1 MYNFSKVYAGD
12 ALSVKK
18 DNDEWYIA
26 ELICLERRKEN
37 VERIHYYYVSKFI
50 DQECIIPIPKK
61 MPPTYHGENFS
72 IKWYLNIYNQ
82 KMKKVY
88 EQELYV
94 LTKTDNLKEEIID
107 YNIFKIIIN
116 QNITPDQKIS
126 LEFDKKIIINNSK
139 IILKEILDFKF
150 EKNLK
155 IIYPKLEEVS
165 DTNFNLIIN
174 EKLPSTFLTK
184 FSSLICELILDLQ
197 YQDKYFTNKINLNI
211 FDKLEAYDDLT
222 PMEKLILNYIKNYGP
237 MTIGKLVMMISY
249 GEKMRVKSKDI
260 LNACEKLVKEKKLI
274 REGYGPLTSKYYL
287 ST

>member
-1 MYNFSKVYAGD
+1 MSNFSKVYDGD
-12 ALSVKK
+12 ALFVKK
-18 DNDEWYIA
+18 DNDEWYIS

-37 VERIHYYYVSKFI
+37 MEYVHYYYISKFI
-50 DQECIIPIPKK
+50 NRECIIPIPKN
-61 MPPTYHGENFS
+61 MPPTYYGENFS
-72 IKWYLNIYNQ
+72 IKWYLNIYN
-82 KMKKVY
+82 KEIKKIY

-107 YNIFKIIIN
+107 YNFFKIKIN
-116 QNITPDQKIS
+116 RNITPNQKIS
-126 LEFDKKIIINNSK
+126 LEFDKKIIINNTK
-139 IILKEILDFKF
+139 IILKELLDFKF
-150 EKNLK
+150 EKELK
-155 IIYPKLEEVS
+155 IIYPKLEEIS

-184 FSSLICELILDLQ
+184 FSSLVCELILNLQ
-197 YQDKYFTNKINLNI
+197 YQDKYFIQKINLNI
-211 FDKLEAYDDLT
+211 FDELETYDNLT

-260 LNACEKLVKEKKLI
+260 LNTCEELVKKKKLV

>member
-1 MYNFSKVYAGD
+1 MSNFSKVYAGD

-61 MPPTYHGENFS
+61 MPPTYYGENFS
-72 IKWYLNIYNQ
+72 IKWYLNIYN
-82 KMKKVY
+82 
-88 EQELYV
+88 
-94 LTKTDNLKEEIID
+94 
-107 YNIFKIIIN
+107 
-116 QNITPDQKIS
+116 QKIS

-150 EKNLK
+150 EKDLK

-211 FDKLEAYDDLT
+211 FDKLEAYGNLT

-237 MTIGKLVMMISY
+237 MTIGKLIMMISY
-249 GEKMRVKSKDI
+249 GEKMRVKSKEI

>member
-1 MYNFSKVYAGD
+1 MSNFSKVYAGD

-61 MPPTYHGENFS
+61 MPPTYYGENFS

-150 EKNLK
+150 EKDLK

-211 FDKLEAYDDLT
+211 FDKLEAYGNLT

-237 MTIGKLVMMISY
+237 MTIGKLIMMISY
-249 GEKMRVKSKDI
+249 GEKMRVKSKEI

>member
-197 YQDKYFTNKINLNI
+197 YQDKYFTKKINLNI
-211 FDKLEAYDDLT
+211 FDKLEAYDNLT

>member
-37 VERIHYYYVSKFI
+37 VEHIHYYYVSKFI
-50 DQECIIPIPKK
+50 DQECIIPIPNK
-61 MPPTYHGENFS
+61 MPPTYYGENFS

-150 EKNLK
+150 EKDLK
-155 IIYPKLEEVS
+155 IIYPKLEKVS

-211 FDKLEAYDDLT
+211 FDKLEAYDNLT
-222 PMEKLILNYIKNYGP
+222 TMEKLILNYIKNFGP

>member
-1 MYNFSKVYAGD
+1 MCNFSKVYAGD

>member
-1 MYNFSKVYAGD
+1 
-12 ALSVKK
+12 
-18 DNDEWYIA
+18 
-26 ELICLERRKEN
+26 LERRKEN

-61 MPPTYHGENFS
+61 MPPTYYGENFS

-116 QNITPDQKIS
+116 QNITPDQKVF
-126 LEFDKKIIINNSK
+126 LEFDKKIIVNNSK

-150 EKNLK
+150 EKDLK

-197 YQDKYFTNKINLNI
+197 YQDKYFTKKINLNI
-211 FDKLEAYDDLT
+211 FDKLEAYDNLT

>member
-1 MYNFSKVYAGD
+1 MYNFSIVYAGD

-61 MPPTYHGENFS
+61 MPPTYYGENFS

-88 EQELYV
+88 KQKLYV

-150 EKNLK
+150 EKDLK
-155 IIYPKLEEVS
+155 IIYPKFEKVS

-197 YQDKYFTNKINLNI
+197 YQDKYFTKKINLNI
-211 FDKLEAYDDLT
+211 FDKLEAYDNLT

>member
-1 MYNFSKVYAGD
+1 MSNFSKVYAGD

-50 DQECIIPIPKK
+50 DQECIIPIAKK
-61 MPPTYHGENFS
+61 MPPTYYGENFS

-150 EKNLK
+150 EKDLK

-211 FDKLEAYDDLT
+211 FDKLEAYDNLT

-260 LNACEKLVKEKKLI
+260 LNACKKLVKEKKLI

>member
-61 MPPTYHGENFS
+61 MPLTYHGENFS

-94 LTKTDNLKEEIID
+94 LTKTDNLKEKIID
-107 YNIFKIIIN
+107 YSIFKIIIN

-155 IIYPKLEEVS
+155 IIYPKFEKVS

-197 YQDKYFTNKINLNI
+197 YQDKYFTKKINLNI
-211 FDKLEAYDDLT
+211 FDKLEAYDNLT

-249 GEKMRVKSKDI
+249 GEKISVKSKDI

>member
-1 MYNFSKVYAGD
+1 MSNFSKVYAGD

-61 MPPTYHGENFS
+61 MPPTYYGENFS

-82 KMKKVY
+82 KIKKVY

-107 YNIFKIIIN
+107 YNIFKIIFN

-150 EKNLK
+150 EKDLK

-211 FDKLEAYDDLT
+211 FDKLEAYGNLT

-237 MTIGKLVMMISY
+237 MTIGKLIMMISY
-249 GEKMRVKSKDI
+249 GEKMRVKSKEI